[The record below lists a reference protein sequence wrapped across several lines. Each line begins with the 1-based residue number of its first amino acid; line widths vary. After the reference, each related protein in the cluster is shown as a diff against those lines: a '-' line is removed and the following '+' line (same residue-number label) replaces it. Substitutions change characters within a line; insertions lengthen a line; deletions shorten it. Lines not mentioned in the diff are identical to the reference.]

1 MNWSWS
7 SSLYDG
13 PLMFNTELWWRS
25 LSNKALVRTG
35 SPNTSGHFENVRFV
49 VKIVLDFSYLFAMR
63 LKNRLAVSASIFSY
77 PNSSTIRSLYL
88 HIHLILCCSLFS
100 YLAFLSCAMRSWNEI
115 QYTEYL
121 CLAASVFIVELMYHK
136 RRSAFYSLWNYNEL
150 FTCYSLFSVITYI
163 FDYFLYFVSYNWP
176 NSDLCMRFQL

>member
-7 SSLYDG
+7 LSLHDG

-35 SPNTSGHFENVRFV
+35 SPNTSGHLENVRFV
-49 VKIVLDFSYLFAMR
+49 VIIVFDFSYLFAMR

-88 HIHLILCCSLFS
+88 QIHLILCSSLFS

-115 QYTEYL
+115 QYIEYL
-121 CLAASVFIVELMYHK
+121 CLAASVFMVELMYHK
-136 RRSAFYSLWNYNEL
+136 RRTSVRLLLFMKLWVFNFCGGQTFALNIWGSWKQHL
-150 FTCYSLFSVITYI
+150 
-163 FDYFLYFVSYNWP
+163 
-176 NSDLCMRFQL
+176 

>member
-7 SSLYDG
+7 LSLYDG
-13 PLMFNTELWWRS
+13 PLMFNTDLWWRS

-35 SPNTSGHFENVRFV
+35 SPNTSGHLENVRFV
-49 VKIVLDFSYLFAMR
+49 VIIVLDFSYLFAMR

-77 PNSSTIRSLYL
+77 PNSSTIRNLYL
-88 HIHLILCCSLFS
+88 QIHLILCSSLFS

-121 CLAASVFIVELMYHK
+121 CLAASVFMVELMYHK
-136 RRSAFYSLWNYNEL
+136 RRAAFYCLWNYNEL
-150 FTCYSLFSVITYI
+150 FTRYSLLIIWWSSLF
-163 FDYFLYFVSYNWP
+163 
-176 NSDLCMRFQL
+176 